1 RSRRRSTRG
10 GQRARR
16 RRQSGDGADHRRQSR
31 SDDWR
36 DSERRR
42 ADPSTHRLRSGGRN
56 AHPDEHDDRGRRDRR
71 QIEPRRAQPGR
82 RARPRRAGARRPAGA
97 HPVRRRHLLR
107 PGDRPVRRRDRPD
120 RRRGGGRRGRRDRD
134 RPRGDGSNPAR
145 RLTELDQS
153 VGAACLIPLRI
164 PGVSV
169 ARTTTVDVREMKR
182 RGERVPMITAY
193 DYPMARL
200 ADAAGIPLL
209 LVGDSLGTTVLG
221 YDTTIPVTLDDVIYH
236 TLAVVRGSTRAL
248 VIADMP
254 FMSYQ
259 IGASDALRSA
269 GRLLQE
275 GGAQAVKI
283 EGGAPV
289 VETVRRLVEAGI
301 PVQGHLGLT
310 PQSVHALGGYR
321 LQGRDEAAARRLV
334 DDARALEEAGVF
346 SLVLELI

>member
-1 RSRRRSTRG
+1 
-10 GQRARR
+10 
-16 RRQSGDGADHRRQSR
+16 
-31 SDDWR
+31 
-36 DSERRR
+36 
-42 ADPSTHRLRSGGRN
+42 
-56 AHPDEHDDRGRRDRR
+56 
-71 QIEPRRAQPGR
+71 
-82 RARPRRAGARRPAGA
+82 
-97 HPVRRRHLLR
+97 
-107 PGDRPVRRRDRPD
+107 
-120 RRRGGGRRGRRDRD
+120 
-134 RPRGDGSNPAR
+134 
-145 RLTELDQS
+145 
-153 VGAACLIPLRI
+153 
-164 PGVSV
+164 V

-200 ADAAGIPLL
+200 ADAAGVPLL

-236 TLAVVRGSTRAL
+236 ARAVVRGSTRAL

-259 IGASDALRSA
+259 VGASDALRNA
-269 GRLLQE
+269 GHLLQV

-334 DDARALEEAGVF
+334 DDARALEQAGVF
-346 SLVLELI
+346 SLVLELIPAPLARTITAELTVPTIGIGAGPFCDGQVQVIHDLLGLNPEFQARHVRRYATLAETIRQALEAYARDVRDGSFPGPAESFGLDPGRSRARPKRDDAGETS

>member
-1 RSRRRSTRG
+1 
-10 GQRARR
+10 
-16 RRQSGDGADHRRQSR
+16 
-31 SDDWR
+31 
-36 DSERRR
+36 
-42 ADPSTHRLRSGGRN
+42 
-56 AHPDEHDDRGRRDRR
+56 
-71 QIEPRRAQPGR
+71 
-82 RARPRRAGARRPAGA
+82 
-97 HPVRRRHLLR
+97 
-107 PGDRPVRRRDRPD
+107 
-120 RRRGGGRRGRRDRD
+120 
-134 RPRGDGSNPAR
+134 
-145 RLTELDQS
+145 
-153 VGAACLIPLRI
+153 
-164 PGVSV
+164 
-169 ARTTTVDVREMKR
+169 
-182 RGERVPMITAY
+182 
-193 DYPMARL
+193 MARL

-236 TLAVVRGSTRAL
+236 TRAVVRGSTHAL

-259 IGASDALRSA
+259 VGASDALRNA

-289 VETVRRLVEAGI
+289 AETVRRLVEVGI

-334 DDARALEEAGVF
+334 DDARALEQAGVF
-346 SLVLELI
+346 SLVLELIPAPLARTITGELVVPTIGIGAGPFCDGQVQVIHDLLGMNPEFQARHVRRYATLAETIRQALEAYVRDVRDGGFPGPAESFGLDPVRSRDRPKQRERGETS